1 MSVIT
6 VFSGSFCNESD
17 VIREILS
24 RSAYR
29 LVKDEDIITRASSLS
44 DIAEAKIKRAFL
56 SKTSVF
62 NKFTHEKE
70 LAVAFLRLTVAQ
82 LLEEDNLLFSG
93 FCSLLIPRD
102 ITHVLD
108 VCLIA
113 DMKSRIARAVEEKG
127 FSEKEAIAAISKR
140 DMDSAAWV
148 ERLQKKRDP
157 WDAAL
162 YDIVIPTDKV
172 DAVQA
177 AETVEK
183 NLVKE
188 VVLPTENSKR
198 AILDFVLAAKVETAL
213 AREGHIADISARDN
227 AVTITINTNVL
238 MLGRLEK
245 ELKSIANRV
254 DGVRSVETRVGKGF
268 YQTDIYR
275 KYDFNTPSKV
285 LLVDDER
292 EFVQTLSERLQL
304 RDMGSAVAYDGKSA
318 LELVN
323 EDEPE
328 VMILD
333 LKMPGIDGF
342 EVLKRV
348 KKTRPEIEVIILTGH
363 GSDVD
368 RKVCMELGAF
378 AYLQKPVNI
387 DVLSETLKKANA
399 KVRSNKDH
407 KVSHD

>member
-6 VFSGSFCNESD
+6 VFSGSFCNEND

-44 DIAEAKIKRAFL
+44 NIAEAKIKRTFL

-70 LAVAFLRLTVAQ
+70 LAVAYLRLTVAQ
-82 LLEEDNLLFSG
+82 LLEEDDLLFSG

-378 AYLQKPVNI
+378 AYLQKPVDI

>member
-29 LVKDEDIITRASSLS
+29 LVKDENIITRASSLS
-44 DIAEAKIKRAFL
+44 NIAEAKIKRAFL

-70 LAVAFLRLTVAQ
+70 LAVAYLRLTIAQ
-82 LLEEDNLLFSG
+82 LLTEDNLLFSG
-93 FCSLLIPRD
+93 FSSLLIPRD

-172 DAVQA
+172 DAVLA

-198 AILDFVLAAKVETAL
+198 AIFDFVLAAKVETAL
-213 AREGHIADISARDN
+213 AQEGHIADISARDN

-254 DGVRSVETRVGKGF
+254 DGVKSVETRVGKGF

-342 EVLKRV
+342 EVLKKV

-363 GSDVD
+363 GSNAD

-378 AYLQKPVNI
+378 AYLQKPVDI

-399 KVRSNKDH
+399 KVRSSKNR

>member
-6 VFSGSFCNESD
+6 VFSGSFCNEND

>member
-6 VFSGSFCNESD
+6 VFSGSFVNESD

-29 LVKDEDIITRASSLS
+29 LVKDEDIVTRASSLS

-70 LAVAFLRLTVAQ
+70 LAVAYLRLTIAK
-82 LLEEDNLLFSG
+82 LLTEDNLLFSG
-93 FCSLLIPRD
+93 FCSLLIPRH
-102 ITHVLD
+102 ITHALD

-162 YDIVIPTDKV
+162 YDIVIPTDKIS
-172 DAVQA
+172 AVQA

-183 NLVKE
+183 NLAKT

-198 AILDFVLAAKVETAL
+198 AILDFVLAAKIETAL
-213 AREGHIADISARDN
+213 AQEGHIADIGARDN

-254 DGVRSVETRVGKGF
+254 EGVKSVETRVGKGF

-318 LELVN
+318 LELVD

-342 EVLKRV
+342 EVLKKV

-378 AYLQKPVNI
+378 AYLQKPVDI

-399 KVRSNKDH
+399 KVRSSRDR

>member
-1 MSVIT
+1 MSAIT
-6 VFSGSFCNESD
+6 IFNGSFCNESD
-17 VIREILS
+17 VIREVLT
-24 RSAYR
+24 RSGYR
-29 LVKDEDIITRASSLS
+29 LLQDDDIVVRACRASG
-44 DIAEAKIKRAFL
+44 IAETKMKRAFL
-56 SKTSVF
+56 AKTSVF

-70 LAVAFLRLTVAQ
+70 LAMAHLRLTLAQ
-82 LLEEDNLLFSG
+82 MLAEDNLLFSG
-93 FCSLLIPRD
+93 FCGLLIPRN
-102 ITHVLD
+102 ITHVLH

-113 DMKSRIARAVEEKG
+113 DMKFRIARAVKEKK
-127 FSEKEAIAAISKR
+127 FSKKEAVSAISKL
-140 DMDSAAWV
+140 DMDCSEWAHK
-148 ERLQKKRDP
+148 LHDKRGP

-172 DAVQA
+172 DPAQVGKII
-177 AETVEK
+177 EK
-183 NLVKE
+183 NIAKE
-188 VVLPTENSKR
+188 VIVPTEYSKR
-198 AILDFVLAAKVETAL
+198 AISDFVLAAKVETEL
-213 AREGHIADISARDN
+213 AKEGHVADISARDDS
-227 AVTITINTNVL
+227 VTITINTNVL

-254 DGVRSVETRVGKGF
+254 DGVKSVETRVGKGF

-342 EVLKRV
+342 EVLKKV

-363 GSDVD
+363 GSDAD

-378 AYLQKPVNI
+378 AYLQKPVDI

-399 KVRSNKDH
+399 KVRSIKDL
-407 KVSHD
+407 KGSRD